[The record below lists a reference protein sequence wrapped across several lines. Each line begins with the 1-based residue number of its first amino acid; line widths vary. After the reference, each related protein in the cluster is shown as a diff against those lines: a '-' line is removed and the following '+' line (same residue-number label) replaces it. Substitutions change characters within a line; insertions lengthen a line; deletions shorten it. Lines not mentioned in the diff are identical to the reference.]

1 MPLSPARQ
9 MNIKQRTC
17 HCYGVFQAGLRTHE
31 RDIPRPHAFPDPYRP
46 SGHCATLHSFTVA
59 GAAPE
64 SRALHAHRLPCFTPA
79 TRKVAEHLKHAAK
92 VRGLGVERQLK
103 PGRRAG
109 ISTGAQYS
117 DANLV
122 PRPQQQYQR
131 ATNPHHNNK
140 GEPHARHDHQQ
151 SKAWYFPY
159 AYRKLRNE
167 AGHYHPG
174 IAVLLKEAHG

>member
-1 MPLSPARQ
+1 MSGFHPTARLP
-9 MNIKQRTC
+9 I
-17 HCYGVFQAGLRTHE
+17 
-31 RDIPRPHAFPDPYRP
+31 
-46 SGHCATLHSFTVA
+46 STLDTVA
-59 GAAPE
+59 QSSVFTHLPLRGQRRDHDLQQFE
-64 SRALHAHRLPCFTPA
+64 ERIHRLPCFTLSTQA
-79 TRKVAEHLKHAAK
+79 TEHLKQAAK

-103 PGRRAG
+103 PGRRAR

-122 PRPQQQYQR
+122 PHPQQRYQR
-131 ATNPHHNNK
+131 ATNPQHNNK